1 MEMSQGEQPKGS
13 AGIQGQLWS
22 ARPRDWAELEDE
34 GSRPIFEAVLDAT
47 GVGKGTNYL
56 DVGCGS
62 GLACAIAEAR
72 GARVSGLDAASGLL
86 AIASERVPSADFR
99 VGDMQFLPYE
109 DDAFDVVTLFN
120 CIFFAEDQVATL
132 REAARVAKPG
142 AKVAVQI
149 WGRPEQVQAGAFL
162 GALGPLLPPAIPELK
177 NLFHQP
183 GAPEDLAKS
192 AGLNPERG
200 FDVDCPWEYP
210 DLATLQRGWLSAGPA
225 TLAIQTAGEE
235 AVKNAIATAVELFR
249 TPQGGYRLEN
259 VFYCLIARA

>member
-1 MEMSQGEQPKGS
+1 MEMSQGEQAKGS

-34 GSRPIFEAVLDAT
+34 GSRPIFEAVLDAAR
-47 GVGKGTNYL
+47 VGRGTNYL

-62 GLACAIAEAR
+62 GLACAIAATR

-86 AIASERVPSADFR
+86 DIARERVPGADFR
-99 VGDMQFLPYE
+99 IGDMQFLPYE
-109 DDAFDVVTLFN
+109 NDAFDVVTLFN
-120 CIFFAEDQVATL
+120 CIFFAPDQEATL

-149 WGRPEQVQAGAFL
+149 WGRPEQVQAFL
-162 GALGPLLPPAIPELK
+162 GALGPLLPPAVPELK
-177 NLFHQP
+177 NLFHEP
-183 GAPEDLAKS
+183 GALEDLAKR

-200 FDVDCPWEYP
+200 LDIECPWEYP

-225 TLAIQTAGEE
+225 TLAVQTAGEE
-235 AVKNAIATAVELFR
+235 AVRNAIATAVELFR

-259 VFYCLIARA
+259 VFYCLIATA